1 MVISFAFSFHFSNF
15 VPDLSYIRALLK
27 VIIHICPPNIP
38 KEMWM
43 KKQMADYRRQ
53 IRIIRHKDTDI
64 NLNIPQNKNGY

>member
-1 MVISFAFSFHFSNF
+1 
-15 VPDLSYIRALLK
+15 
-27 VIIHICPPNIP
+27 
-38 KEMWM
+38 MWM

>member
-1 MVISFAFSFHFSNF
+1 M
-15 VPDLSYIRALLK
+15 
-27 VIIHICPPNIP
+27 PPNIP

-53 IRIIRHKDTDI
+53 IRIIRHKDTEI